1 MSNPNAYLIIGAAGG
16 IGAALSRLLA
26 GRGDRLMLAGRDAA
40 RLAALASELAGI
52 GGGGAAPPARVLDAR
67 RFDEV
72 DAAADAAMAELG
84 RLDGVVN
91 LAGSIV
97 LKAAHQTSQ
106 ADLQAVIDQNL
117 TTAFAAVRAGARVM
131 RAGGGSVVLVSSVA
145 ARVGLA
151 NHEAIAAAKAG
162 VLGLTMA
169 AAATYA
175 GSVRVNAV
183 APGLT
188 RTPMAAPLLSSE
200 VAEKAST
207 AMHPAGRLG
216 TPADIASAIAFLL
229 DPANSWITGQVLGV
243 DGGMSTARP
252 RPRA

>member
-1 MSNPNAYLIIGAAGG
+1 MNNPNVYLVIGAAGG
-16 IGAALSRLLA
+16 IGSALCRSLAAA
-26 GRGDRLMLAGRDAA
+26 GHRVFLAGRDEAK
-40 RLAALASELAGI
+40 LAALAAELS
-52 GGGGAAPPARVLDAR
+52 GADGSPAPYRITDAR

-72 DAAADAAMAELG
+72 DALADAAVAAMG

-106 ADLQAVIDQNL
+106 AEWQAVVEQNL

-131 RAGGGSVVLVSSVA
+131 RAGGGSIVLVSSVA

-162 VLGLTMA
+162 ILGLTMA

-175 GSVRVNAV
+175 GAVRVNAV

-200 VAEKAST
+200 ASERAST
-207 AMHPAGRLG
+207 SMHPAGRLG
-216 TPADIASAIAFLL
+216 TPQDIAAAIAFLL

-243 DGGMSTARP
+243 DGGLSTVRP